1 MIRRAAKYT
10 ISTLSFRDADMP
22 VNAVH
27 ARCSQFVWTS
37 AARAAVLLCLTA
49 ATARAQNA
57 QAYAAQLSAF
67 FTTIRAGNATVSGA
81 GVELQQRFNRLYSTE
96 GFGAVSLGIGG
107 QYTVHT
113 KVRDRLQIAGV
124 FIEPRWVPATGS
136 SHFYPYVSARLAVQ
150 RMTGIFQFA
159 EGGSSFGS
167 AFGVG
172 GGLAMKVTRAIN
184 FDAGAQLVRQQFGAI
199 GNLEFRPFTTYT
211 AKAGI
216 SLGYP
221 R

>member
-1 MIRRAAKYT
+1 
-10 ISTLSFRDADMP
+10 MP
-22 VNAVH
+22 VNALH
-27 ARCSQFVWTS
+27 ARLPQSPGAS
-37 AARAAVLLCLTA
+37 IMRAAALLCLMAPTV
-49 ATARAQNA
+49 RAQNA

-67 FTTIRAGNATVSGA
+67 FTTIRAGNTNVTGA
-81 GVELQQRFNRLYSTE
+81 GAELQQRFNRIYATE
-96 GFGAVSLGIGG
+96 GFGAVSVGIGG

-124 FIEPRWVPATGS
+124 FVEPRYVPATGS
-136 SHFYPYVSARLAVQ
+136 SSLFPYVSARLALQ

-159 EGGSSFGS
+159 EGGSSLGS

-172 GGLAMKVTRAIN
+172 GGVAVKLSRSVNI
-184 FDAGAQLVRQQFGAI
+184 DAGAQLVRQQFGAI
-199 GNLEFRPFTTYT
+199 GEVEFRPFTTYT
-211 AKAGI
+211 AKVGI